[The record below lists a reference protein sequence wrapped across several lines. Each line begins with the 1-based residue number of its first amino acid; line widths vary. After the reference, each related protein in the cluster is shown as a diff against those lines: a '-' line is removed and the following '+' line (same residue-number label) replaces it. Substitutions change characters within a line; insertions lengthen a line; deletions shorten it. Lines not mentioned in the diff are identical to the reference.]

1 MGIFYKYVPSKYKMT
16 KYLGVLF
23 ILFYLLFS
31 ANDVYSQKVP
41 SKILIGKLHI
51 NINEHAKKQIQKDI
65 NRLTRHPASYQIL
78 VDRMNLYFPIIERVF
93 KDYNIPDEIKYLII
107 QESALVAD
115 AVSVSNAVGFWQLKD
130 FTARELGLRVDRKID
145 ERLNIV
151 SSTISAAKYLNSHN
165 KLFNNWIYSITAYN
179 TGRTGALPYTH
190 KSKFGAKH
198 MTINNKTHWYV
209 KKFIAYYLAFSPA
222 RGRKHSENLELAEIK
237 SKANKSLDII
247 AKTIKVD
254 SEILEQYNKWLK
266 SKIIPND
273 KTYVIVFPTTE
284 KYLKN
289 LAKIQKF
296 GDSSEFNE
304 NVENKIKKTILNK
317 KSIQHVYINRR
328 SVILSDNKST
338 ISSLANKA
346 NITKKVFAYYNDIKL
361 KDNIVPNTFY
371 YVKKKRKRSPIG
383 FHIARK
389 KETMWDI
396 SQKYGIQLKSLI
408 KKNRT
413 TIDVPIKVGQI
424 IWLKKKKPVDQ
435 PLSYYSIPTEPT
447 SSKQIAD
454 TIIILPETKRNTLLK
469 KTKLLSS
476 ETLNSQIN
484 RSPELIKVTIHTIA
498 KGETL
503 WQISQRYNVKVA
515 DLIRWNDIKDINE
528 VTVGQNINVK
538 APIEELVSK
547 KTIDTHVVK
556 IKETLYSISRKYNMT
571 VDDIMKLNK
580 LTNTSISLG
589 DRLKVFKNQTN

>member
-1 MGIFYKYVPSKYKMT
+1 MRIFYKYVPSKYKMT

-23 ILFYLLFS
+23 ILFYLLFF

-41 SKILIGKLHI
+41 SKISIGKLHI

-93 KDYNIPDEIKYLII
+93 KDYNIPDEIKYLTI
-107 QESALVAD
+107 QESALIAD

-289 LAKIQKF
+289 LAKIQTF

-346 NITKKVFAYYNDIKL
+346 NMTKKVFAYYNDIKL
-361 KDNIVPNTFY
+361 KDNIIPNTFY
-371 YVKKKRKRSPIG
+371 YVKKKRRRSPIG

-424 IWLKKKKPVDQ
+424 IWLKKKKPVNQ

-454 TIIILPETKRNTLLK
+454 TIIILPETKRNTLLEK
-469 KTKLLSS
+469 IKLLSS